1 MIELSEKLIADD
13 YETVADLLR
22 EVLYTHKNIT
32 TEDVKKAFTHSSYVV
47 YAYKDERLIGL
58 ARAISDEIEWTYLA
72 EVAVKDEY
80 RGKGIG
86 TSLIQSVLEHF
97 KGHEI
102 FSVSF
107 ADSIPFYEK
116 SGFKR
121 SKNGFTYA
129 GWEEE
134 YLVEEYP
141 KDEFFLNLGYKYET
155 EFYPF
160 AGNFPV
166 GRKSELK
173 KDKIKVRYSTENSGV
188 DMDDLNRLLSKSFG
202 GHERDPKVT
211 TKAFTTSDY
220 YAFAYDGKKLI
231 GCARAISDGALQGL
245 ILNVAVDPD
254 YQGIHLGQSVVD
266 LLCKQMKG
274 QNIYLNTHPGGV
286 GFYNRKP
293 YRRNKTAILF
303 QGHPDMPEE
312 IAKGFVLP
320 KGYRFANERII

>member
-13 YETVADLLR
+13 YEAVADLLR
-22 EVLYTHKNIT
+22 EVLYTHKDIT
-32 TEDVKKAFTHSSYVV
+32 TEDVKKAFTHSAYVV
-47 YAYKDERLIGL
+47 YAYKDDRLVGL

-72 EVAVKDEY
+72 ELAVREEF
-80 RGKGIG
+80 REKGIG
-86 TSLIQSVLEHF
+86 SSLVKSVVEHF

-107 ADSIPFYEK
+107 ADAIPFYEN

-134 YLVEEYP
+134 YLNQTYP
-141 KDEFFLNLGYKYET
+141 KDEFYLHLGYKYET

-173 KDKIKVRYSTENSGV
+173 KEKIKVRYTTDSKDVN
-188 DMDDLNRLLSKSFG
+188 MDDLNVLLTKSFG
-202 GHERDPKVT
+202 GHDRDVNVT
-211 TKAFTTSDY
+211 KKAFTTSDY

-231 GCARAISDGALQGL
+231 GCARAISDGVLQGL
-245 ILNVAVDPD
+245 ILNVAVDPE

-274 QNIYLNTHPGGV
+274 QTIYLNTHPGGV
-286 GFYNRKP
+286 GFYNRPP
-293 YRRNKTAILF
+293 YRRNKTAILYPR
-303 QGHPDMPEE
+303 HPEMPED

-320 KGYRFANERII
+320 KGFRFANE